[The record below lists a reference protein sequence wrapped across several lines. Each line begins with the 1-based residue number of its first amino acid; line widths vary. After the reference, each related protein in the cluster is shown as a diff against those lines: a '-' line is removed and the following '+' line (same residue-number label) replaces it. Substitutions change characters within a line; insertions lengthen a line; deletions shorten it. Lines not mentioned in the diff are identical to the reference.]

1 MKKLV
6 IITDTH
12 FGARND
18 SQVFSDYFFDFYQ
31 NQFFPYIIENSE
43 DIRGVMHLGDCLDR
57 RKFIN

>member
-6 IITDTH
+6 ILTDTH

-31 NQFFPYIIENSE
+31 NQFFPYVVEHSDEICGLALET
-43 DIRGVMHLGDCLDR
+43 
-57 RKFIN
+57 FQ